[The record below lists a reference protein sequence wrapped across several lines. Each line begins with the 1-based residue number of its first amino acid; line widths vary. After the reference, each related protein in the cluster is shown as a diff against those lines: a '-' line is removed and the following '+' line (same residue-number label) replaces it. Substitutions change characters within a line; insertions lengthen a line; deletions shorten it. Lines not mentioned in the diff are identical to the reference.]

1 LCKLNLQPDIKKPNS
16 ISALGEIF
24 KLPEGVND
32 NEGRESLILKYAG
45 HLRAKGID
53 QAVIESICLNYN
65 QLHIKPPLPNEFVLD
80 RARRYEKK
88 IDVSDA
94 LPTYS
99 KSISAMFP
107 GNEQS
112 AASLGVVGETKDKRV
127 NFALDLESGV
137 LTYISNSPRRQF
149 LFGYDVI
156 PMNTVS
162 ILAGLGGGGKTQAVI
177 QMMVA
182 AAIGQ
187 SYANRPSSPTCSI
200 LLGFEDSH
208 EEINARFSATME
220 SYSAQQR
227 AQVEKN
233 IRAISLIGSDFQLVE
248 LKGRVPESTGYADL
262 LIQKMIEFKA
272 LTGLDRA
279 MLVIDHARLVA
290 MVDWNDAAQVTVLT
304 RELHRIASEAE
315 IAVVLIAHSP
325 KSTGAADHE
334 ISQADVAGST
344 ALVDN
349 ARYVAIIKGMTAA
362 EAKKLGISE
371 DDRNN
376 YVNVESVKS
385 NYSPKGKVGWFK
397 KVSCPNHHVATH
409 EYVDLFRPITTRIGD
424 TPEEAKIIKYIRAH
438 PDLSLSD
445 LRAKSGKNSDLGM
458 SDLSVRSTANVLL
471 NKGML
476 IYVAPSSGYAKK
488 KTPNF
493 KGVLAVANG
502 V

>member
-1 LCKLNLQPDIKKPNS
+1 MVLSSYDERCAADRLLMDESPQAVTLKCLRGLISDGIANNKIEEILIKIHQNLNEPPLSDDQVKK
-16 ISALGEIF
+16 IIF
-24 KLPEGVND
+24 KELRD
-32 NEGRESLILKYAG
+32 QG
-45 HLRAKGID
+45 HAKFID
-53 QAVIESICLNYN
+53 AAPIKLDLADGQLNY
-65 QLHIKPPLPNEFVLD
+65 
-80 RARRYEKK
+80 
-88 IDVSDA
+88 VS
-94 LPTYS
+94 S
-99 KSISAMFP
+99 
-107 GNEQS
+107 
-112 AASLGVVGETKDKRV
+112 
-127 NFALDLESGV
+127 
-137 LTYISNSPRRQF
+137 SPRRHF

-162 ILAGLGGGGKTQAVI
+162 VLAGLGGGGKTQAVI

-187 SYANRPSSPTCSI
+187 SYANRSSSPTCSM
-200 LLGFEDSH
+200 LLGFEDSR

-220 SYSAQQR
+220 SYSAEQR
-227 AQVEKN
+227 AMVEKN
-233 IRAISLIGSDFQLVE
+233 IRAISLIGADFQLVE
-248 LKGRVPESTGYADL
+248 LKGRIPSSTGYADL
-262 LIQKMIEFKA
+262 LIQKMIELKA
-272 LTGLDRA
+272 LTAVDRA

-325 KSTGAADHE
+325 KSAGGADHE
-334 ISQADVAGST
+334 ISQADVAGSS

-376 YVNVESVKS
+376 YVNFESVKS
-385 NYSPKGKVGWFK
+385 NYSPKGRVGWFK
-397 KVSCPNHHVATH
+397 KMPCPNHHVATH
-409 EYVDLFRPITTRIGD
+409 EYVDLFKPITTRIGD
-424 TPEEAKIIKYIRAH
+424 TSEEAKIIKYIRLH
-438 PDLSLSD
+438 PDLSLTD
-445 LRAKSGKNSDLGM
+445 LRARSGKNADLGL

-471 NKGML
+471 DKGIL
-476 IYVAPSSGYAKK
+476 VYVAPSSGYAKK